1 MYGVWIAPLFIMGT
15 LWAGHRQNPRKGWK
29 EGKGE
34 KIEDQDLQRTSS
46 ISSKSSSSMFMIVI
60 WSFLASSMSLM
71 KGSLH
76 FSSGCIG
83 QYSTWKASV
92 GRRSLMF
99 ALSVFNRM
107 FLRFDPVVD
116 LASCRIEFKR
126 CFDECLLD
134 FWICSRN
141 LRNLL
146 MKTVLIC
153 VVPLSGWIRYR
164 CVSLGMSIISL
175 MDTFHEF
182 STIIASLL
190 NKSHKQ
196 HPVKC
201 EL

>member
-29 EGKGE
+29 EGKGK
-34 KIEDQDLQRTSS
+34 KIEDQEVQRISS

-76 FSSGCIG
+76 LSSGWIG
-83 QYSTWKASV
+83 QYSTWKASA
-92 GRRSLMF
+92 GRRSLML
-99 ALSVFNRM
+99 ALLVFNRM

-116 LASCRIEFKR
+116 LASCWIEFKR

-146 MKTVLIC
+146 MKTRQFPQKTWRVKSRTQGEWDAYFYTKK
-153 VVPLSGWIRYR
+153 VW
-164 CVSLGMSIISL
+164 
-175 MDTFHEF
+175 TFYLCITYD
-182 STIIASLL
+182 SS
-190 NKSHKQ
+190 
-196 HPVKC
+196 
-201 EL
+201 